1 MTLRVVC
8 VIMIYRAPR
17 CPVVHT
23 LYHIRSYLSGWLLLI
38 SITKMAQII
47 LLYNKRSAETICFQ
61 PTFNTPPKLGTETH
75 LSSITSFRPIKF
87 NTPSKPQMKPCW
99 CRWTRSPRATASCF
113 DIGVPLHDST
123 TQNVWLI
130 QQHRIEFLVLVL
142 LQHLCSVLR
151 SV

>member
-1 MTLRVVC
+1 MN
-8 VIMIYRAPR
+8 YRAPR

-23 LYHIRSYLSGWLLLI
+23 LYHIRSYRSGWLLLI